1 MYYSFI
7 YSLVALALKF
17 DKEIAAVIFI
27 VSFVAA
33 VFPNTAS
40 RRISSARLDGAGHLI
55 ESDPRLLFVR
65 VTAWIIYA
73 RENHVPSLT
82 RPSRRQAAKKPFKT
96 TRGAR
101 RLLLVTFSYLRV
113 RWIKNSLIAKILLV
127 PRYRSSI
134 TTQLDTTELY
144 CSFVTYVI
152 TSDRKLFFKCF

>member
-65 VTAWIIYA
+65 VTA
-73 RENHVPSLT
+73 
-82 RPSRRQAAKKPFKT
+82 
-96 TRGAR
+96 
-101 RLLLVTFSYLRV
+101 
-113 RWIKNSLIAKILLV
+113 
-127 PRYRSSI
+127 
-134 TTQLDTTELY
+134 
-144 CSFVTYVI
+144 
-152 TSDRKLFFKCF
+152 